1 MRGPDERSMPM
12 NTRVWVF
19 SLLTVLWLGVPGPT
33 AATQAPEPVVRA
45 MFFFSPGCPHCHDV
59 MRDHLPSLMHRHGAA
74 LQIVAVN
81 VDTREG
87 QAMYQAVVSHFRL
100 PRQRLGVPAL
110 VVGEQILV
118 GAWEIPSQLPGIVDT
133 GLASGGIDW
142 PDIEAV
148 RSYLSLQGLSSEP
161 SVQLEEWMVA
171 GVAGGGGPPAVE
183 LLGAGP
189 APLTE
194 SVRARYM
201 RDPVGNTLAVVV
213 LVGMVA
219 VLWVAVVQVARPRRR
234 LAEWPVW
241 VVPALAAAGLG
252 VALYLAYVEV
262 TGTQAVCGPVGDC
275 NTVQL
280 SPYAYILGI
289 PVGVLGVIGY
299 VVLAGVWL
307 VARAGPVAMRSP
319 AALAVWLMAAGG
331 VLFSIYLT
339 FLEPFV
345 IGATCIW
352 CLNSAVIMT
361 LILLATT
368 PAAQKSRAVA
378 PRIGTKAMRPSRGTA
393 ELRGRAA
400 GAEVDSSPRRRS
412 RAV

>member
-1 MRGPDERSMPM
+1 
-12 NTRVWVF
+12 V
-19 SLLTVLWLGVPGPT
+19 LTMLWLGVPGPT
-33 AATQAPEPVVRA
+33 AASQAPEPVVRA
-45 MFFFSPGCPHCHDV
+45 LFFFSPGCPHCHDV
-59 MRDHLPSLMHRHGAA
+59 MRDHLPPLMHRHGAA

-87 QAMYQAVVSHFRL
+87 QAMYQAVASHFRL

-110 VVGEQILV
+110 VVGDRILV
-118 GAWEIPSQLPGIVDT
+118 GGWEIPSQLPGIVDA
-133 GLASGGIDW
+133 GLAAGGIDW
-142 PDIEAV
+142 PAIEGV
-148 RSYLSLQGLSSEP
+148 RSYLSLQGLASEP

-183 LLGAGP
+183 LLGAGS
-189 APLTE
+189 APLSE

-213 LVGMVA
+213 LLGMVA
-219 VLWVAVVQVARPRRR
+219 VLWLAVGQVARPRRR

-241 VVPALAAAGLG
+241 VVPALAGAGLG

-280 SPYAYILGI
+280 SPYAYILGV

-368 PAAQKSRAVA
+368 PAAQRSRAVTA
-378 PRIGTKAMRPSRGTA
+378 SIGTKATGPSRGTA
-393 ELRGRAA
+393 GLGGRA
-400 GAEVDSSPRRRS
+400 GAEPGARKATPRRPGRV
-412 RAV
+412 A